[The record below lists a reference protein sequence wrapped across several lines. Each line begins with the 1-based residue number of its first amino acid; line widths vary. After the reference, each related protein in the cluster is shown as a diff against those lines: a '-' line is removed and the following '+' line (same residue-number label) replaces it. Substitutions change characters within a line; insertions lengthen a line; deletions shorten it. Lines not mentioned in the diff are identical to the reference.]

1 MNHQTVVRSI
11 FPSSK
16 KKNKKN
22 PSTTD
27 HRPIT
32 TDFGYFVIDLLFFLI
47 SFADEDVKNGGEG
60 KSRAPSIAL
69 FVGRREREK
78 EGVADLKKRPKKKKE
93 TKRKREK
100 LACLIK
106 ARGPP
111 RADLVS
117 DGAHHSRQITD
128 ADDGIRNSF

>member
-16 KKNKKN
+16 KKKPKKN

-78 EGVADLKKRPKKKKE
+78 EGVADLKKKGQKKKRNE
-93 TKRKREK
+93 T
-100 LACLIK
+100 
-106 ARGPP
+106 
-111 RADLVS
+111 
-117 DGAHHSRQITD
+117 
-128 ADDGIRNSF
+128 

>member
-1 MNHQTVVRSI
+1 MKKEMKA
-11 FPSSK
+11 K
-16 KKNKKN
+16 KKTNYYESSNCCSFDFSIQQKKKPKKN

-78 EGVADLKKRPKKKKE
+78 EGVADLKKKGQKKKRNE
-93 TKRKREK
+93 T
-100 LACLIK
+100 
-106 ARGPP
+106 
-111 RADLVS
+111 
-117 DGAHHSRQITD
+117 
-128 ADDGIRNSF
+128 

>member
-78 EGVADLKKRPKKKKE
+78 EGVADLKKKGQKKKRNE
-93 TKRKREK
+93 T
-100 LACLIK
+100 
-106 ARGPP
+106 
-111 RADLVS
+111 
-117 DGAHHSRQITD
+117 
-128 ADDGIRNSF
+128 